1 MKQHIGLRELHIIMM
16 DLYTG
21 ILELH
26 AGLYLVFILSDK
38 YQIQFHNL
46 ICVVYL
52 KPRLYNG
59 FNLLLQ
65 LWRNQLEKTPIAFQ
79 LINTVPITPWRIP
92 LQYCILCTH
101 RCVVHCKS
109 TVFLIFLLF
118 ENLANL
124 TYVVPKEK
132 IREDYE
138 PVFVDKIKLLNVSC
152 VMYSALY

>member
-1 MKQHIGLRELHIIMM
+1 MKKSTRKNPHSIP
-16 DLYTG
+16 
-21 ILELH
+21 
-26 AGLYLVFILSDK
+26 ANK
-38 YQIQFHNL
+38 YGSHYAMAN
-46 ICVVYL
+46 
-52 KPRLYNG
+52 P
-59 FNLLLQ
+59 
-65 LWRNQLEKTPIAFQ
+65 T
-79 LINTVPITPWRIP
+79 
-92 LQYCILCTH
+92 ILCTH
-101 RCVVHCKS
+101 ICVVHCKS